1 MVGDAKP
8 YLVAL
13 ISLDLLQTT
22 NFLSAHN
29 KILNTKDFNK
39 DSLIK
44 QEIKAAIDKANE
56 SLASFEQIKK
66 FQILSE
72 EFQIGQELTPTLKV
86 KRKFCTEKFKK
97 EINKLY
103 T

>member
-1 MVGDAKP
+1 MAWLAKS
-8 YLVAL
+8 LSIL
-13 ISLDLLQTT
+13 IRKPIKQLL
-22 NFLSAHN
+22 
-29 KILNTKDFNK
+29 ILNTKDFNK

-44 QEIKAAIDKANE
+44 QEIKTAIDKANE